1 MNNIQGLENVESKV
15 ARDFVMSFNK
25 KEQAKKQFFIL
36 KHNKSIIKVL
46 KPVYDLSVYFIIAS
60 IFVASMVEVYYY
72 A

>member
-1 MNNIQGLENVESKV
+1 MNNTQGLENAPKIMQ
-15 ARDFVMSFNK
+15 DFVVSLDK
-25 KEQAKKQFFIL
+25 KEQAKMQSFIL

-46 KPVYDLSVYFIIAS
+46 KPVYDLSVYFIIGS

>member
-1 MNNIQGLENVESKV
+1 MNNTQGLENAPKIMQ
-15 ARDFVMSFNK
+15 DFVVSLNK
-25 KEQAKKQFFIL
+25 KQAKKQSFIL

-72 A
+72 V